1 MIPKLP
7 TPTDVYV
14 LVLSYSCTSLYLDT
28 NQFPS
33 LSFISK
39 DEAHRPLLSECT
51 FLPSLNMPCF
61 PEDSEIK
68 TIYAHICLA

>member
-7 TPTDVYV
+7 TPTNVYI
-14 LVLSYSCTSLYLDT
+14 LVLSYFRTSLYLDT
-28 NQFPS
+28 NQFLL

-39 DEAHRPLLSECT
+39 DEAHRPPLSEGT
-51 FLPSLNMPCF
+51 FPPSLNMPCF